1 MHEVYYSYFMPGQI
15 DKGEVYHSARTFFI
29 FDTQSDLFCQVSLE
43 PCIFTNEVRFGEN
56 IAKLFLI
63 SYNIIMHESY

>member
-1 MHEVYYSYFMPGQI
+1 MRYIIATSCLVRLI
-15 DKGEVYHSARTFFI
+15 KARFTTVLELFFI